1 MKCCYRIIKKSAM
14 NHDEFIHRR
23 ENAAIF
29 DELIG
34 IRTDGCAV
42 DIDDHFIDTY
52 RSHQPWNTVIPRLKG
67 APTAVLPSRHPLE

>member
-1 MKCCYRIIKKSAM
+1 M

-42 DIDDHFIDTY
+42 GIDEQFIDSH
-52 RSHQPWNTVIPRLKG
+52 RSQRP
-67 APTAVLPSRHPLE
+67 